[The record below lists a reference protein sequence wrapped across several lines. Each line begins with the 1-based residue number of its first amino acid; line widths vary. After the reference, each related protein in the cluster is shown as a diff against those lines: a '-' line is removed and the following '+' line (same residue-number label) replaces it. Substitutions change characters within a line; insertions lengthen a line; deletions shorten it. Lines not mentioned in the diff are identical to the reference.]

1 MATNIP
7 SGSLASALT
16 STIST
21 DIPLQEQID
30 RFDALGA
37 PYVPEEMAKQVKSHI
52 EHLITSGVSALALK
66 EGEQAPNFTLPDAL
80 GQPVTLSQLLTQ
92 GPVIII
98 FYRGQWCPYCNLE
111 LRAYQKA
118 LTQVQE
124 LGATLV
130 AISPQTP
137 DHSLSTMEKQELAF
151 AVLSDVSNQVARQF
165 GLVFTLDEDARALYA
180 QIGADLPAYNGDDTW
195 ELPMTGTFLVDQ
207 AGTVRLASVDPN
219 FTHRLDPSVV
229 IARLKELMSR

>member
-7 SGSLASALT
+7 SGSLANILT
-16 STIST
+16 STIPT

-30 RFDALGA
+30 RFVALGA
-37 PYVPEEMAKQVKSHI
+37 EYVPEEMAKQVNSHI
-52 EHLITSGVSALALK
+52 EQLIKSSAAEFALK
-66 EGEQAPNFTLPDAL
+66 EDEQAPDFTLPDAL

-98 FYRGQWCPYCNLE
+98 FYRGEWCPYCNLE

-118 LTQVQE
+118 LPQLQE

-137 DHSLSTMEKQELAF
+137 DHSLCPCRRTFGKERSSPT
-151 AVLSDVSNQVARQF
+151 VLKGFRKNSIHLSC
-165 GLVFTLDEDARALYA
+165 
-180 QIGADLPAYNGDDTW
+180 
-195 ELPMTGTFLVDQ
+195 
-207 AGTVRLASVDPN
+207 
-219 FTHRLDPSVV
+219 
-229 IARLKELMSR
+229 